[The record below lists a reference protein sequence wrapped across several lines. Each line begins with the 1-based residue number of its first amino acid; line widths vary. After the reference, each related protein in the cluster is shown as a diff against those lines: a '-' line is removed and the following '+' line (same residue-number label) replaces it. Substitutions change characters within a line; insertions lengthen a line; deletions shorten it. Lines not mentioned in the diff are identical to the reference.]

1 MKNLIISLITSTL
14 LLVACMSENTGI
26 DNTTKDYDI
35 RENPDSDVPK
45 NTSEKTIQ
53 SIDSNTQN
61 LIEPII
67 KIDQNNLKKI
77 RLSKAINTKQNEYY
91 PVPNN
96 DGSLLYF
103 VGMDRTG
110 QFRAKIDFT
119 KTRDYG
125 GEDIWVS
132 KRVNGIYTDA
142 IPLTKINDH
151 THQSV
156 TGLFNNSLLVYGIYD
171 EAYRVDGSGTE
182 SGFYNGDLFLINPE
196 TSYIEHL
203 GQPINSIFFESD
215 AFITDDGK
223 VMLFITDRN
232 PLHGN
237 YEQKGW
243 KADNEGF
250 WGNTDIWLSEKVDD
264 YWSQPINLGSVIN
277 TNSAERTP
285 YLSSDK
291 TKLYFSSNGHDGFGE
306 QDVFLSTRTDM
317 SNWTSWSNPVNL
329 GKGVNGPYNDWG
341 FKLYDDES
349 KALLSSETKLPYNVD
364 TRLLGDGG
372 IREHNLR
379 NGYKVEGKQ
388 SASFN
393 YQCRSD
399 IFYVDMI
406 NDSPIITIEDM
417 LFEFNKYQIKSSHS
431 NVLDRLYEI
440 IKDNKNY
447 SIRIKGHTDNVG
459 DSQYNQE
466 LSEKR
471 AQSIY
476 SALKSRGIQE
486 DRMEFTG
493 YGETKPLVKND
504 TESNKKKNRRV
515 EILFISDK

>member
-1 MKNLIISLITSTL
+1 MKKLRILSIFSILLIIGCVGAGDQKNLYLDASDRDTL
-14 LLVACMSENTGI
+14 LEESSKEVSLEQDTQEV
-26 DNTTKDYDI
+26 
-35 RENPDSDVPK
+35 DSNQVFH
-45 NTSEKTIQ
+45 
-53 SIDSNTQN
+53 IDSNN
-61 LIEPII
+61 LQKI
-67 KIDQNNLKKI
+67 K
-77 RLSKAINTKQNEYY
+77 LSKAVNTKQNEYY

-110 QFRAKIDFT
+110 QFRVKIDFT

-142 IPLTKINDH
+142 VPLTNINDH

-156 TGLFNNSLLVYGIYD
+156 TGLFNNFLLVYGIYN
-171 EAYRVDGSGTE
+171 EAYRVDASGVDA
-182 SGFYNGDLFLINPE
+182 GFYNGDLFLINPE

-215 AFITDDGK
+215 AFITSDGN
-223 VMLFITDRN
+223 VMFFVTDGN

-250 WGNTDIWLSEKVDD
+250 WGNTDIWVSEKVDD

-285 YLSSDK
+285 YLSTDK
-291 TKLYFSSNGHDGFGE
+291 TKLYFSSDGHNGFGE
-306 QDVFLSTRTDM
+306 QDVYLSTRTDM

-329 GKGVNGPYNDWG
+329 GSGVNGPYNDWG
-341 FKLYDDES
+341 FKLYDNES

-364 TRLLGDGG
+364 SRLLGDGG

-379 NGYKVEGKQ
+379 TGYKVEGKQ

-399 IFYVDMI
+399 IYYVDMI
-406 NDSPIITIEDM
+406 NESPIITIEDM

-431 NVLDRLYEI
+431 NILDRLFEI
-440 IKDNKNY
+440 VKDNKQYNVQ
-447 SIRIKGHTDNVG
+447 IAGHTDDIGNIE
-459 DSQYNQE
+459 YNQD

-471 AQSIY
+471 AESIFNE
-476 SALKSRGIQE
+476 LVKRGIPQE
-486 DRMEFTG
+486 QMSFIG
-493 YGETKPLVKND
+493 YGETKPLVENNS
-504 TESNKKKNRRV
+504 EQNKRKNRRV
-515 EILFISDK
+515 EILFLNKE